1 MSAFEKLTST
11 LDLALAWSA
20 MLWFD
25 TAIFALT
32 FYKAIQVRHD
42 MPGTLLVTM
51 FRDGKCASSG
61 FEESI
66 QPPS

>member
-1 MSAFEKLTST
+1 
-11 LDLALAWSA
+11 